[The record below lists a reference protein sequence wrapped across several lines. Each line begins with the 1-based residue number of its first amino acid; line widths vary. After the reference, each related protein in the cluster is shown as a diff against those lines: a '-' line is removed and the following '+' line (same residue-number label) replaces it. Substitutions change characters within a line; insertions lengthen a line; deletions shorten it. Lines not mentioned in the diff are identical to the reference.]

1 LENLKK
7 DDVKPINSINSNKKI
22 IEIYNEKEKTVLIK
36 ANTTTNK
43 EINLLQENTKTL
55 KENASEK
62 ANTDNV
68 YYLIT
73 KKLVKV
79 LKRIEENFFTKLSIT
94 ILTIFVLYLNDI
106 KLIFVTKVIVD
117 LHRNMIFT
125 LVF

>member
-36 ANTTTNK
+36 ANTSKNK

-55 KENASEK
+55 IENASEK